1 MRLDTPL
8 LALVGASAEWEAGT
22 PPSCSARVRL
32 LDRVHFTVHRG
43 DCVIVHHDDPA
54 AARVLL
60 AALAGHPALPLGRVL
75 FGERRCA
82 PRVRIRR
89 SSIRTDVIAPM
100 LEGWR
105 DAELGDASAR
115 GATPMM
121 SRLSGFDEPQPVV
134 HLLRAS
140 REGPVHRVDARQWRQ
155 WAARERAAGGA
166 VVIVAR
172 PDHAL
177 VSTGTAPRALT
188 VHAPNGE
195 TEPAPA
201 AYTRERGEPYAAAWP
216 HTMQLR
222 YGQLFNLRSWQ

>member
-8 LALVGASAEWEAGT
+8 LALVGASIEWEAGT
-22 PPSCSARVRL
+22 PPSCSARMRL

-60 AALAGHPALPLGRVL
+60 AALAGHPALTFGRIL

-89 SSIRTDVIAPM
+89 SSIRTDVIAPI

-105 DAELGDASAR
+105 DADHEREGEREHTAWRMPFLEA
-115 GATPMM
+115 
-121 SRLSGFDEPQPVV
+121 PQPVV

-140 REGPVHRVDARQWRQ
+140 REGPVHNVDARQWRS
-155 WAARERAAGGA
+155 WAARERQAGGA

-172 PDHAL
+172 PEHAL
-177 VSTGTAPRALT
+177 TPVDGSPRGLT
-188 VHAPNGE
+188 VHAKPHRSDGKS
-195 TEPAPA
+195 A
-201 AYTRERGEPYAAAWP
+201 ALARERGVPYESRSLR
-216 HTMQLR
+216 TVQLR
-222 YGQLFNLRSWQ
+222 HGQLFNVRRWN

>member
-1 MRLDTPL
+1 MRLDHPL
-8 LALVGASAEWEAGT
+8 LALVGASAEWQAGT

-32 LDRVHFTVHRG
+32 LDRIHFTVHRG

-54 AARVLL
+54 GARVLL

-82 PRVRIRR
+82 TTVRIRR
-89 SSIRTDVIAPM
+89 SSIRTDMVASI

-105 DAELGDASAR
+105 DAEHAVTSPACESPR
-115 GATPMM
+115 E
-121 SRLSGFDEPQPVV
+121 LSLHEAQPVV

-140 REGPVHRVDARQWRQ
+140 REGSAQRVDARQWRA

-172 PDHAL
+172 PEHAP
-177 VSTGTAPRALT
+177 VPAAGAPTTLT
-188 VHAPNGE
+188 VHAPPPE
-195 TEPAPA
+195 VEPALA
-201 AYTRERGEPYAAAWP
+201 AHTRERGHPYQHDWP
-216 HTMQLR
+216 RTLRLR
-222 YGQLFNLRSWQ
+222 YGQLFNVRTWQ

>member
-8 LALVGASAEWEAGT
+8 LALVGASVEWEAGT
-22 PPSCSARVRL
+22 PPTCSARMRL

-54 AARVLL
+54 GARVLL
-60 AALAGHPALPLGRVL
+60 AALAGHPALTFGRIL

-89 SSIRTDVIAPM
+89 SSVRTDVIAPM

-105 DAELGDASAR
+105 DADHEREREHAALRRPCLHDS
-115 GATPMM
+115 
-121 SRLSGFDEPQPVV
+121 QPVV

-140 REGPVHRVDARQWRQ
+140 REGPVHNVDARQWRS
-155 WAARERAAGGA
+155 WAARERQAGGA

-172 PDHAL
+172 PEHAL
-177 VSTGTAPRALT
+177 APVGGSLRGLT
-188 VHAPNGE
+188 VHAKPQRSDGKR
-195 TEPAPA
+195 A
-201 AYTRERGEPYAAAWP
+201 ARMRERGAPYESVSLR
-216 HTMQLR
+216 TMQLR
-222 YGQLFNLRSWQ
+222 HGRLFDVRSWP

>member
-1 MRLDTPL
+1 MRLDNPL
-8 LALVGASAEWEAGT
+8 LALVGATAEWEAGT

-32 LDRVHFTVHRG
+32 LDRVHFTVHGG

-54 AARVLL
+54 GARVLL
-60 AALAGHPALPLGRVL
+60 AALAGHPALTFGRIL

-105 DAELGDASAR
+105 DAEPEWGGVRDRAALRMPCLD
-115 GATPMM
+115 
-121 SRLSGFDEPQPVV
+121 DPQPVV

-140 REGPVHRVDARQWRQ
+140 REGPVHNVDARQWRS
-155 WAARERAAGGA
+155 WAARERQAGGA

-172 PDHAL
+172 PEHAQ
-177 VSTGTAPRALT
+177 APIGGSPGSLT
-188 VHAPNGE
+188 VHAKPQGSDGKS
-195 TEPAPA
+195 A
-201 AYTRERGEPYAAAWP
+201 ALTRERGVPYESRSLR
-216 HTMQLR
+216 TVQLR
-222 YGQLFNLRSWQ
+222 HGQLFNVRSWN